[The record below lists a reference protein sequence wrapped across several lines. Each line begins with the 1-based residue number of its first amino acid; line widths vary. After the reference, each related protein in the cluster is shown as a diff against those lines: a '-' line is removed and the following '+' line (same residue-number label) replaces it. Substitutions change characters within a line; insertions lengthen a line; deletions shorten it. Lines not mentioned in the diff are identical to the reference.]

1 MQKAL
6 KGLVLAGGKSTRM
19 GTDKAKIC
27 WHGKEQQYYLADLLA
42 LYCEEVFISC
52 RKDQQQAIDQN
63 YQTLPDL
70 YDDSGPLEAILTAF
84 ENEPNCG
91 WMVIAC
97 DLPLLNTKTLD
108 ELIKQRDNNKI
119 ATVFKSLVDD
129 LPEPLIG
136 IWEQASFDLLKNN
149 HQKQHRS
156 LRNLLIINA
165 AKMIK
170 APDAD
175 ALINANTP
183 EDAAYINKI
192 IGAGSTS
199 FIR

>member
-1 MQKAL
+1 MQNVL

-42 LYCEEVFISC
+42 LYCGEVFISC
-52 RKDQQQAIDQN
+52 RSDQQQHIDKN
-63 YQTLPDL
+63 YKVLVDN
-70 YDDSGPLEAILTAF
+70 YADSGPLEAILTAF
-84 ENEPNCG
+84 ENKPNCG
-91 WMVIAC
+91 WIVIAC
-97 DLPLLNTKTLD
+97 DLPLLNKKTLD
-108 ELIKQRDNNKI
+108 ELVKQRDANKI
-119 ATVFKSLVDD
+119 ATVFKSPVDD

-136 IWEQASFDLLKNN
+136 IWEQASFELLKNN

-156 LRNLLIINA
+156 LRKLLITNA
-165 AKMIK
+165 AKIIK
-170 APDAD
+170 APDAG

-192 IGAGSTS
+192 IGAGIAS
-199 FIR
+199 FTG